1 MKTIIKLAIRNIMR
15 YKRRTLLTSS
25 LITMGVALVII
36 FSGIGNSF
44 NKEIIGILTESNL
57 GDIQIHKKGY
67 VSSIDNLPLDITIP
81 EKDLK
86 RIEKLLSNN
95 PEVKAYSQR
104 IKFGAMISNFTQT
117 TNLKLTAVN
126 PENESKTCPGL
137 VKRIEKGNSE
147 PNTFVKPGSVVI
159 PLNIADGM
167 NLKVGDDV
175 VIIATNKDG
184 SVNGMNF
191 RISGISEN
199 ILGPQGKDGYIHID
213 DAKSILRIGNRD
225 ITEIAVKLNNFNKL
239 NSVVKKLKKD
249 ILKIDGK
256 NSTNQ
261 NFEIHTWEE
270 LSPFASISKIVSLL
284 IITIRIVLISI
295 VLISILNVMMMSVY
309 ERIGEIGTIASIG
322 TLPGK
327 ILLLFLSEGLT
338 LGFFSAIAGNIF
350 GALILLIISAFKLNF
365 TFGMME
371 LTLAPQIPI
380 AEILFTLLIVIIISA
395 FASLQPAIKASKM
408 EPVEALRHV

>member
-1 MKTIIKLAIRNIMR
+1 MR

>member
-1 MKTIIKLAIRNIMR
+1 
-15 YKRRTLLTSS
+15 
-25 LITMGVALVII
+25 
-36 FSGIGNSF
+36 
-44 NKEIIGILTESNL
+44 
-57 GDIQIHKKGY
+57 
-67 VSSIDNLPLDITIP
+67 LDITIP